1 MKSMR
6 MAYKIAAAC
15 ALAISALSSC
25 DVHEFPAEE
34 PESHSVVLHLDFRT
48 ALPLYQTIEYTRS
61 GKASAMPADYDIRYQ
76 IRVYKTDNEG
86 EPLSDAYTL
95 ITGTKDDVT
104 DLNHS
109 VDIELEKGNYRF
121 LVWADYVDGGTEED
135 KFYATGD
142 FKEITLAGES
152 HCGNN
157 VFRDAFRGEA
167 TATVASGND
176 APQEITVVMERPLAR
191 YQFITTDLETFITN
205 ALKEQEARGGA
216 EKENS
221 PTKAVN
227 LDDYRIVFRYTGFMP
242 SAFNAFTDK
251 PIDAVT
257 GVSFTGRIT
266 RLSDTEAELGFDY
279 VFVNGTESTVPV
291 AVEVYGT
298 DNRLLSSTGPIDV
311 PLVRSR
317 HTTVRGPFLTAQASG
332 SVGII
337 PGFDGDWNYEIK

>member
-1 MKSMR
+1 M
-6 MAYKIAAAC
+6 AAAAG
-15 ALAISALSSC
+15 ALSLCALSSC

-34 PESHSVVLHLDFRT
+34 PESHSVVLNLDFRT

-76 IRVYKTDNEG
+76 IRVYKTDSEG
-86 EPLSDAYTL
+86 GIISDDYTAV
-95 ITGTKDDVT
+95 TVTKDDVT
-104 DLNHS
+104 DPDHS
-109 VDIELEKGNYRF
+109 VSMEIGEGSYRF
-121 LVWADYVDGGTEED
+121 LVWADYVDNGGDAD
-135 KFYATGD
+135 KFYTTGD
-142 FKEITLAGES
+142 FKEITLAGDG

-157 VFRDAFRGEA
+157 AFRDAFRGE
-167 TATVASGND
+167 TVAAVTAENGVT
-176 APQEITVVMERPLAR
+176 QEITVEMERPLAR
-191 YQFITTDLETFITN
+191 FQFVTTDLETFITN
-205 ALKEQEARGGA
+205 ALKEQEARNSA
-216 EKENS
+216 EKGNS

-227 LDDYRIVFRYTGFMP
+227 LDDYRIVFRYAGFMP
-242 SAFNAFTDK
+242 SAFNNFTNK

-266 RLSDTEAELGFDY
+266 RLSETEAELGFDY
-279 VFVNGTESTVPV
+279 VFVNGTESTVPI

-298 DNRLLSSTGPIDV
+298 DNQLLSSTGSIDV

-317 HTTVRGPFLTAQASG
+317 HTTVRGPFLTTQASG

>member
-1 MKSMR
+1 MKSRR
-6 MAYKIAAAC
+6 MTYKIAAAC
-15 ALAISALSSC
+15 ALAISAMSSC

-34 PESHSVVLHLDFRT
+34 PGKQSITLNLEFRT
-48 ALPLYQTIEYTRS
+48 EMPLHQTVEYTRS
-61 GKASAMPADYDIRYQ
+61 GGASTNAGDYDIRYQ
-76 IRVYKTDNEG
+76 IRVYRTDNEG

-95 ITGTKDDVT
+95 ITETKDDVT

-109 VDIELEKGNYRF
+109 VDIEIEKGNYLF

-167 TATVASGND
+167 LAAVAPGND

-191 YQFITTDLETFITN
+191 FQFVTTDLETFITN
-205 ALKEQEARGGA
+205 ALKEQEARDGA
-216 EKENS
+216 GKENS

>member
-1 MKSMR
+1 MKSRR
-6 MAYKIAAAC
+6 MTYKIAAAC

-34 PESHSVVLHLDFRT
+34 PGKQSITLNLEFRT
-48 ALPLYQTIEYTRS
+48 EMPLHQTVEYTRS
-61 GKASAMPADYDIRYQ
+61 GGASTNAGDYDIRYQ
-76 IRVYKTDNEG
+76 IRVYRTDNEG
-86 EPLSDAYTL
+86 KPLSDVYTS
-95 ITGTKDDVT
+95 ITETKDDVT

-109 VDIELEKGNYRF
+109 VDIEIEKGNYRF
-121 LVWADYVDGGTEED
+121 LVWADYVDGGKEED

-167 TATVASGND
+167 LAAVTPGND
-176 APQEITVVMERPLAR
+176 AAQEITVGMERPLAR
-191 YQFITTDLETFITN
+191 FQFVTTDLETFITN
-205 ALKEQEARGGA
+205 ALKEQEARDGA

-242 SAFNAFTDK
+242 SAFNVFTDK

-279 VFVNGTESTVPV
+279 VFVNGTESTVPI
-291 AVEVYGT
+291 AVEVYNMEGQ
-298 DNRLLSSTGPIDV
+298 LLSSTDPIDV
-311 PLVRSR
+311 PLERSKL
-317 HTTVRGPFLTAQASG
+317 TIVRGPFLTTQASG
-332 SVGII
+332 SVGIS

>member
-1 MKSMR
+1 MKNTR
-6 MAYKIAAAC
+6 MTYKIAAAC

-34 PESHSVVLHLDFRT
+34 PGKQSITLNLEFRT
-48 ALPLYQTIEYTRS
+48 EMPLHQTVEYTRS
-61 GKASAMPADYDIRYQ
+61 GGASTNAGDYDIRYQ
-76 IRVYKTDNEG
+76 IRVYRTDNEG
-86 EPLSDAYTL
+86 EPLSDVYTS
-95 ITGTKDDVT
+95 ITETKDDVT

-109 VDIELEKGNYRF
+109 VDIEIEKGNYRF
-121 LVWADYVDGGTEED
+121 LVWADYVDGGKEED

-167 TATVASGND
+167 TATVASGD
-176 APQEITVVMERPLAR
+176 GTPQEITVEMERPLAR
-191 YQFITTDLETFITN
+191 FQFVTTDLETFITN
-205 ALKEQEARGGA
+205 ALKEQEARDGA
-216 EKENS
+216 EKEDS

-242 SAFNAFTDK
+242 SAFNVFTNK
-251 PIDAVT
+251 PIDAIT
-257 GVSFTGRIT
+257 GVSFAGKIT
-266 RLSDTEAELGFDY
+266 RLNEKEAELGFDY

-311 PLVRSR
+311 PLVRSKY
-317 HTTVRGPFLTAQASG
+317 TIVRGPFLTTQASG
-332 SVGII
+332 NVGIN

>member
-6 MAYKIAAAC
+6 MAYMAAAAG
-15 ALAISALSSC
+15 ALSLCALSSC

-34 PESHSVVLHLDFRT
+34 PESHSVVLNLDFRT

-86 EPLSDAYTL
+86 EIASEDYTAL
-95 ITGTKDDVT
+95 TVTKDDVT
-104 DLNHS
+104 DPDHRVS
-109 VDIELEKGNYRF
+109 MEIGEGSYRF
-121 LVWADYVDGGTEED
+121 IVWADYVDNDSDAD
-135 KFYATGD
+135 KFYTTGD
-142 FKEITLAGES
+142 FKEITLAGDG

-157 VFRDAFRGEA
+157 AFRDAFRGE
-167 TATVASGND
+167 TVAAVTAENGVT
-176 APQEITVVMERPLAR
+176 QEITVEMERPLAR
-191 YQFITTDLETFITN
+191 FQFVTTDLETFITN
-205 ALKEQEARGGA
+205 ALKEQEARNSA

-242 SAFNAFTDK
+242 SAFNNFTNK

-266 RLSDTEAELGFDY
+266 RLSETEAELGFDY
-279 VFVNGTESTVPV
+279 VFVNGTESTVPI
-291 AVEVYGT
+291 AVEVY
-298 DNRLLSSTGPIDV
+298 NMENELLSSTDPIDV
-311 PLVRSR
+311 PLERSKL
-317 HTTVRGPFLTAQASG
+317 TIVRGPFLTTQASG
-332 SVGII
+332 GVGID
-337 PGFDGDWNYEIK
+337 PGFDGEWNYEIK

>member
-1 MKSMR
+1 MKKKWFTVLTAVALVLCATFGML
-6 MAYKIAAAC
+6 ACKPEAAEPVTIDGFDVKSSVSVTVGDTVDIESPRVSDSTGAS
-15 ALAISALSSC
+15 LELS
-25 DVHEFPAEE
+25 
-34 PESHSVVLHLDFRT
+34 
-48 ALPLYQTIEYTRS
+48 Y
-61 GKASAMPADYDIRYQ
+61 
-76 IRVYKTDNEG
+76 
-86 EPLSDAYTL
+86 
-95 ITGTKDDVT
+95 DVT
-104 DLNHS
+104 DPDHRVS
-109 VDIELEKGNYRF
+109 MEIGEGSYRF
-121 LVWADYVDGGTEED
+121 IVWADYVDGGKEED

-167 TATVASGND
+167 TATVASGD
-176 APQEITVVMERPLAR
+176 GTPQEITVEMERPLAR
-191 YQFITTDLETFITN
+191 FQFVTTDLETFITN
-205 ALKEQEARGGA
+205 ALKEQEARDGA

-279 VFVNGTESTVPV
+279 VFVNGTESTVPI
-291 AVEVYGT
+291 AVEVY
-298 DNRLLSSTGPIDV
+298 NLENELLSSTDPIDV
-311 PLVRSR
+311 PLERSKL
-317 HTTVRGPFLTAQASG
+317 TIVRGPFLTTQASG
-332 SVGII
+332 GVGID
-337 PGFDGDWNYEIK
+337 PGFDGEWNYEIK

>member
-6 MAYKIAAAC
+6 MAYMAAAAG
-15 ALAISALSSC
+15 ALSLCALSSC

-34 PESHSVVLHLDFRT
+34 PESHSVVLNLDFRT

-86 EPLSDAYTL
+86 EIASEDYTAL
-95 ITGTKDDVT
+95 TVTKDDVT
-104 DLNHS
+104 DPDHRVS
-109 VDIELEKGNYRF
+109 MEIGEGSYRF
-121 LVWADYVDGGTEED
+121 IVWADYVDNDSDAD
-135 KFYATGD
+135 KFYTTGD
-142 FKEITLAGES
+142 FKEITLAGDG

-157 VFRDAFRGEA
+157 AFRDAFRGE
-167 TATVASGND
+167 TVAAVTAENGVT
-176 APQEITVVMERPLAR
+176 QEITVEMERPLAR
-191 YQFITTDLETFITN
+191 FQFVTTDLETFITN
-205 ALKEQEARGGA
+205 ALKEQEARNSA

-242 SAFNAFTDK
+242 SAFNNFTNK

-266 RLSDTEAELGFDY
+266 RLSETEAELGFDY
-279 VFVNGTESTVPV
+279 VFVNGTESTVPI
-291 AVEVYGT
+291 AVEVY
-298 DNRLLSSTGPIDV
+298 NMENELLSSTDPIDV
-311 PLVRSR
+311 PLERSKL
-317 HTTVRGPFLTAQASG
+317 TIVRGPFLTTQASG
-332 SVGII
+332 GVGID
-337 PGFDGDWNYEIK
+337 PGFDGEWNYEIR